1 MGKLTPYQYGFLSK
15 CAEANVPEDIAV
27 ALYKRAVEINIPDN
41 YAGNMALGAGAG
53 ALAGLAEE
61 AMSGNEDKHYLRTA
75 AKRALLSTA
84 LMAGATYLGAPN
96 LYPNAK
102 QVAIDAK
109 NKLLPP
115 AVSEKTGAAKPGI
128 LRRIGKGYLDA
139 GEWVMK
145 HTVSKHPRATAAVA
159 TAAVPT
165 AAVANHVE
173 NNRIRRDTK
182 QKTKEDLVRNL
193 VDFLHSDELE
203 KKPRPPKRTNPKPNP
218 QPKAEPKPQPKAEPA
233 PAPKKGAP
241 PAGK

>member
-1 MGKLTPYQYGFLSK
+1 MEKLTPYQYGFFSK
-15 CAEANVPEDIAV
+15 CAEASVPEDIAV

-41 YAGNMALGAGAG
+41 YAGNMTLGAGAG

-61 AMSGNEDKHYLRTA
+61 ALSDKGDKHYLRTA
-75 AKRALLSTA
+75 AKRAL
-84 LMAGATYLGAPN
+84 
-96 LYPNAK
+96 PNAK

-203 KKPRPPKRTNPKPNP
+203 KKPRPPKRPNPKPNP

-233 PAPKKGAP
+233 PAPKKDAS

>member
-1 MGKLTPYQYGFLSK
+1 MGKLTPYQYGFFSK
-15 CAEANVPEDIAV
+15 CAEASVPEDIAV

-41 YAGNMALGAGAG
+41 YAGNMTLGAGAG

-61 AMSGNEDKHYLRTA
+61 ALSDKEDKHYLRTA
-75 AKRALLSTA
+75 AKRALLASG

-102 QVAIDAK
+102 QLAIDIK
-109 NKLLPP
+109 DKVLPP
-115 AVSEKTGAAKPGI
+115 AANEKIGAAKPGI

-173 NNRIRRDTK
+173 NSRIRRDTK
-182 QKTKEDLVRNL
+182 QKTKDELVRNIS
-193 VDFLHSDELE
+193 DFLHSDELE
-203 KKPRPPKRTNPKPNP
+203 KKPKAPKRPKP
-218 QPKAEPKPQPKAEPA
+218 ESKPQPKTESK
-233 PAPKKGAP
+233 PAPKKDAP